1 MVELLTKLL
10 MPMRRLQA
18 RLKRVQEG
26 SYMVF
31 SSLGHVFQCH
41 RVEAFILDP
50 LHSNTVES
58 RQGETML
65 ANMGTLMS
73 LQARVWGLSS
83 QE

>member
-31 SSLGHVFQCH
+31 WAMCFN
-41 RVEAFILDP
+41 AI
-50 LHSNTVES
+50 
-58 RQGETML
+58 
-65 ANMGTLMS
+65 
-73 LQARVWGLSS
+73 GLKLSF
-83 QE
+83 